1 MPRRR
6 SNGTARRSFTHCGP
20 DRHRNARRTAVGV
33 TVGWVSFGL
42 VSWSAKPGPGERA
55 RAGPDHRAR
64 GGRPTGR
71 SIRIRQRSRR
81 NGKTRAECVLDT
93 QHGPRARDR
102 GAAAL
107 LYCQN
112 TRGSSQGGKK
122 TSKRILQRLV
132 RCIFHNNAIV
142 IDAVR
147 TRRIRAK
154 QSTEQC
160 GQFWKSFEGVPV
172 VSVGY
177 VSFPYDP
184 A

>member
-1 MPRRR
+1 MRARSAPKRAPHGRRCHGRVGFFR
-6 SNGTARRSFTHCGP
+6 SGVVVGETGPGGTR
-20 DRHRNARRTAVGV
+20 ARRT
-33 TVGWVSFGL
+33 
-42 VSWSAKPGPGERA
+42 GPS
-55 RAGPDHRAR
+55 GP
-64 GGRPTGR
+64 GRPTDR
-71 SIRIRQRSRR
+71 TIDANPTAEPTKRQ
-81 NGKTRAECVLDT
+81 TRAECVLDT

-112 TRGSSQGGKK
+112 TRGSSQGGGE

-154 QSTEQC
+154 RQNSQPN
-160 GQFWKSFEGVPV
+160 SV
-172 VSVGY
+172 VSFGNRSKGY
-177 VSFPYDP
+177 PSYPWDTYRFRTTQREPVRKLFR
-184 A
+184 